1 VESRKLPSGKS
12 LRPGGLLRRYPTL
25 WPFLAM
31 VALLAL
37 NAFLTPGFLH
47 IEMRPGAAAW
57 DFRLFGPLVDVL
69 RNGAPVMMLAIG
81 MTLVIALAGIDLSVG
96 SVMVLAGTA
105 AALLMT
111 AHGQSVPLAIAAALG
126 ASLLV
131 GLFNGA
137 LVTYVG
143 LQPIIATLVFLVAG
157 RGIAQTLTGDQ
168 NIRFDIPAFS
178 LLGSGSFLGLP
189 VPVYIVAAT
198 AALVALALHKTALG
212 LYIEAIGSNARAA
225 RLAGLQ
231 VHAIRMLCYGFSG
244 VCAGAAGIIVTA
256 DISQADVASCGL
268 YLELDAILAVVIG
281 GTSFSGGRPRL
292 LGSLFGVI
300 IMQTLTN
307 VLVMHDVRSE
317 HTLIVKAVVAM
328 AVCLLQT
335 PAAAGLIGRLSR
347 AKARP
352 A

>member
-1 VESRKLPSGKS
+1 MGSERLQSGE
-12 LRPGGLLRRYPTL
+12 RPPAGGLLRRYPTL

-31 VALLAL
+31 LALLAL

-47 IEMRPGAAAW
+47 IEMRLGDTAW

-96 SVMVLAGTA
+96 SVMVLAGTS

-111 AHGQSVPLAIAAALG
+111 AHGCSVPPAIAAAL
-126 ASLLV
+126 AAALVV

-137 LVTYVG
+137 LVTYAG

-168 NIRFDIPAFS
+168 NIRFDVPGFS
-178 LLGSGSFLGLP
+178 MLGSGTLLGLP

-198 AALVALALHKTALG
+198 AMAVALALHKTALG

-225 RLAGLQ
+225 RLAGLR

-244 VCAGAAGIIVTA
+244 VCAGAAGLIVTA
-256 DISQADVASCGL
+256 DIRQADVASCGL

-307 VLVMHDVRSE
+307 VLVMHNVPSE

-335 PAAAGLIGRLSR
+335 PAAAGLLGRLRR
-347 AKARP
+347 ATAG
-352 A
+352 AA